1 MSEIDRD
8 PIVPVYRRPWWVGAA
23 ILLMGVVWLRGASA
37 IHSTTNVIGIGPS
50 VMVEA
55 SGALLV
61 VCGLLLIFQA
71 LKGVPFKPQEEE
83 GADLEAPP
91 SRQSFLLALAGVG
104 LPLLAM
110 QRLGF
115 PLVAAV
121 SFALVTHAFGSRRTV
136 LDLVIGA
143 IVSCLSW
150 YCFSLLGINLG
161 PFLPLIG

>member
-61 VCGLLLIFQA
+61 AQNPTRSTNKVSVAMVPEKRTHRSTSQRITQSPAPVLGLVSRDSNKPAPVVTIFC
-71 LKGVPFKPQEEE
+71 P
-83 GADLEAPP
+83 GAMPAPP
-91 SRQSFLLALAGVG
+91 G
-104 LPLLAM
+104 
-110 QRLGF
+110 
-115 PLVAAV
+115 
-121 SFALVTHAFGSRRTV
+121 TK
-136 LDLVIGA
+136 
-143 IVSCLSW
+143 
-150 YCFSLLGINLG
+150 
-161 PFLPLIG
+161 